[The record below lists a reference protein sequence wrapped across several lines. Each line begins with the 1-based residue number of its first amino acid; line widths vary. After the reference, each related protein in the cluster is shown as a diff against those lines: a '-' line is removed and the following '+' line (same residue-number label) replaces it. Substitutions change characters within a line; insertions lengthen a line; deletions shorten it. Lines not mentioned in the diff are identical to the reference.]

1 MTMITLHLKLV
12 SIYKM
17 LMLMAFIQHMHLQKL
32 QKSGTIAPQWKYRP
46 PIPYNAFIRFTF
58 AGLNDIFCFSLTRF
72 TRAEINLFLPLLGL
86 EEIRFW
92 NCIQATSEEALA
104 VLLIK
109 LSYSNRYWQMMDR
122 FGHSRTWLSI
132 VFNDTMIHLYR
143 RYQKKL
149 AWDSQRLT
157 YKKFSS
163 YAMAIHNFGGGS
175 CFWGFTNGTLN
186 ATC

>member
-1 MTMITLHLKLV
+1 MTTMTLHLKLV

-32 QKSGTIAPQWKYRP
+32 QKRGTIAPSRWKYRP

-72 TRAEINLFLPLLGL
+72 TRAEIDLFLPLLGL

-92 NCIQATSEEALA
+92 NRIQATLEEVLA

-109 LSYSNRYWQMMDR
+109 LSYPNRYW
-122 FGHSRTWLSI
+122 
-132 VFNDTMIHLYR
+132 
-143 RYQKKL
+143 
-149 AWDSQRLT
+149 
-157 YKKFSS
+157 
-163 YAMAIHNFGGGS
+163 
-175 CFWGFTNGTLN
+175 
-186 ATC
+186 